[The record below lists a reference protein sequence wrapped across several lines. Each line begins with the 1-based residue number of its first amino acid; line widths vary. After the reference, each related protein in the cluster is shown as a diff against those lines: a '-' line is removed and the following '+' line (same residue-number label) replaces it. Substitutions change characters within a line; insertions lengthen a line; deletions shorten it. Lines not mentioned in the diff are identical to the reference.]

1 MSTILT
7 RRAVIFGAA
16 AVGTAAASTAASS
29 KVGTPPDAQPQA
41 QRRFTAT
48 TALYASLAYMESNP
62 ARLETLVR
70 NRGRDLREI
79 VGARGEFQNWICTTD
94 KVMPTRDGR
103 RVVVVLTLVGRA
115 GARTFLSNLTEDAS
129 FTEAAKVTEVFRTLT
144 VDDAVL
150 VSGSFDLEDRRGF
163 AGAILTPVK
172 DDFVVPNFLVR
183 FSDASQPAWLQDLSQ
198 RSRSR

>member
-1 MSTILT
+1 MNTIT
-7 RRAVIFGAA
+7 RRAAIFGAA
-16 AVGTAAASTAASS
+16 AVGIAAAPSLVFS

-48 TALYASLAYMESNP
+48 AALYASLAYMESNP
-62 ARLETLVR
+62 SRLETLLR
-70 NRGRDLREI
+70 DRGRELREI
-79 VGARGEFQNWICTTD
+79 VGTKGEFQDWICTTD
-94 KVMPTRDGR
+94 KVMPTSDGR

-129 FTEAAKVTEVFRTLT
+129 FTEADTVTECFRTLT
-144 VDDAVL
+144 VGDPVL
-150 VSGSFDLEDRRGF
+150 VSGSFDLDERRGF
-163 AGAILTPVK
+163 AGAMSTPVK
-172 DDFVVPNFLVR
+172 DDFIVPNFFAR